1 MNMNKNKKKKSS
13 LPQTVVR
20 VGRKNRRVSRRNPIS
35 GSENLYLLS
44 LQDPQRYPGAKIPD
58 LVSIPSSTFQTE
70 NYGIITSNAA
80 GDQSMVFIPRL
91 TAQTNLQT
99 SATTTWTWVVG
110 GYANNPQLAT
120 AVNIFEGVRPVSMKL
135 RLDFIG
141 ATATDQGSV
150 AAVLQARPALGA
162 SNEPTDFPTSFAD
175 LLSSENSYVAA
186 ARNGIEI
193 IWTPQDAADLIYC
206 DPDASFPAGPASYND
221 KNGYAAY
228 PYLQVGCTGVA
239 ASTPTFRYTITVNWE
254 ALASVSTLAF
264 VHTEPSPVNLSHL
277 QDAFNWASNN
287 FGKMAKVASAAAPY
301 LQTAYNGLMASR
313 ANGAGSAAL
322 RLALGAAPLL
332 LAG

>member
-1 MNMNKNKKKKSS
+1 MNKNKKKKSS
-13 LPQTVVR
+13 LPQTTVR
-20 VGRKNRRVSRRNPIS
+20 VGRKNRRVSRRSPIS

-80 GDQSMVFIPRL
+80 GDQSLVFIPRL
-91 TAQTNLQT
+91 TDQICLQA
-99 SATTTWTWVVG
+99 SATTTWSWVNG
-110 GYANNPQLAT
+110 GYSNNPQLAT
-120 AVNIFEGVRPVSMKL
+120 ATSIFEGVRPVSMKL

-150 AAVLQARPALGA
+150 AAVLQARPGLGPGLDEV
-162 SNEPTDFPTSFAD
+162 SDFPTTFAT
-175 LLSSENSYVAA
+175 LLSSENSYVAS

-193 IWTPQDAADLIYC
+193 IWSPQDTSDLIYC
-206 DPDASFPAGPASYND
+206 NPQAGHPGSGYND
-221 KNGYAAY
+221 KSSYAAY

-254 ALASVSTLAF
+254 ALAAVSTLAF
-264 VHTEPSPVNLSHL
+264 VHTEASPVNLSHL

-301 LQTAYNGLMASR
+301 IQTAINGLMASR
-313 ANGAGSAAL
+313 ANGAGGAAL
-322 RLALGAAPLL
+322 RLAMGAAPLL

>member
-20 VGRKNRRVSRRNPIS
+20 VGRKSRRVSRRAPIS

-80 GDQSMVFIPRL
+80 GDQAMVFIPRL

-99 SATTTWTWVVG
+99 AAGTTWTWVAG
-110 GYANNPQLAT
+110 GYANNPQVTTAT
-120 AVNIFEGVRPVSMKL
+120 SIFEGVRPVSMKL

-150 AAVLQARPALGA
+150 AAVLQARPAVAIGA
-162 SNEPTDFPTSFAD
+162 DEFTDFPTTFAT
-175 LLSSENSYVAA
+175 LLSSENSYVAS

-193 IWTPQDAADLIYC
+193 IWSPQDTSDLIYC
-206 DPDASFPAGPASYND
+206 NPLATYASVIYND
-221 KNGYAAY
+221 KQSAAAY
-228 PYLQVGCTGVA
+228 PYLMVGCTGVA
-239 ASTPTFRYTITVNWE
+239 ASTATFRYTITVNWE

-277 QDAFNWASNN
+277 QEAFNWASNN

-313 ANGAGSAAL
+313 ANGAGAAAL
-322 RLALGAAPLL
+322 RLAVGAAPLL